1 MSSRCS
7 SSGSISSSFNR
18 KNIENRLS
26 QLEEFSKGSY
36 KNIFTE
42 ANIERDYEKKM
53 IKKSKD
59 TLEKYNSKINLN
71 YESTNFIKNMQY
83 KNDLNMKFNQY
94 FDKLISQNK
103 NFDYITMLKLLKEHT
118 KKKEMLKKFKMEA
131 IEKQHK
137 KFLKI
142 LEKNDVEANKFY
154 IHLGVPRPTLI
165 LDKDN
170 YIIGSTNKNVR
181 YDNY

>member
-1 MSSRCS
+1 M
-7 SSGSISSSFNR
+7 
-18 KNIENRLS
+18 
-26 QLEEFSKGSY
+26 
-36 KNIFTE
+36 
-42 ANIERDYEKKM
+42 
-53 IKKSKD
+53 
-59 TLEKYNSKINLN
+59 
-71 YESTNFIKNMQY
+71 
-83 KNDLNMKFNQY
+83 
-94 FDKLISQNK
+94 
-103 NFDYITMLKLLKEHT
+103 LKEHT
-118 KKKEMLKKFKMEA
+118 KKKEMLKKIKMEA